1 MIILSDSNNN
11 VVGSFLDGTI
21 MTDLSGV
28 TDLPTH
34 EQQVGKNAILV
45 IDPTTKVLSYNYVDR
60 PLTDSEKLTQS
71 DQQIAAMLLAMVE
84 GGLM

>member
-1 MIILSDSNNN
+1 MIILSDSDNK

-21 MTDLSGV
+21 ISQLDGQEM
-28 TDLPTH
+28 PTP
-34 EQQVGKNAILV
+34 EQQVGKDAVLV

-60 PLTDSEKLTQS
+60 PLNDDEKLNQS
-71 DQQIAAMLLAMVE
+71 EQEQAAMLLALVM